1 MTESN
6 EPEVLGDAEAVT
18 PTADTDAVV
27 AAHDLFVLY
36 RGRSGDVAA
45 LRGLSLQVGPRER
58 LVVHGPNG
66 SGKTTL
72 LKVLTG
78 EQRPSAGRAVVA
90 GVDLSAV
97 GEAERAMLRARLL
110 GVVDQHAAR
119 VLRPEWC
126 VRDNVALQLRL
137 RGVDRLE
144 STEQAAETLDR
155 FGLGGLGD
163 RSVATLSGGE
173 AQRVGVCAA
182 LAHGPRLLLAD
193 EPTGELDRA
202 SAEQAYDVL
211 AEAASTAGAALV
223 LVTHDPAAAR
233 IAERV
238 VRIRDG
244 RLSEQWEP
252 GSGRETLVVD
262 ERGWVRLPESVRDAA
277 GAREGVHVEVRD
289 GAVTLAGT
297 GPLRPVVAPRPRI
310 EVIAAGEPV
319 AEARELVAERGGR
332 CVLDSLSATARSGR
346 LTVVHGRSGSGKS
359 TLLRMLAGLD
369 RPDSG
374 EVLVAGT
381 SLAGLDRDGLARVRR
396 EHIAYAGQNVY
407 LTESMDVVDS
417 LRAGRLVR
425 GLAPDETLVERWIDA
440 LGLGGLRHREV
451 AALSGGERA
460 RTAVARALVAGRT
473 LVLLDEPTAQLD
485 EANAESLAA
494 ALVGAARSGAAVV
507 VATHDPVVVAAA
519 DDAVPIG

>member
-1 MTESN
+1 MTDGS
-6 EPEVLGDAEAVT
+6 GH
-18 PTADTDAVV
+18 VV

-45 LRGLSLQVGPRER
+45 LRGLSLHVGARER

-72 LKVLTG
+72 LRVLTG
-78 EQRPSAGRAVVA
+78 DQRPSAGRVEVA
-90 GVDLSAV
+90 GVDLSSV
-97 GEAERAMLRARLL
+97 GENERASLRARLL

-119 VLRPEWC
+119 VLRPEWD

-137 RGVDRLE
+137 RGVDRVVALE
-144 STEQAAETLDR
+144 AADETLRR
-155 FGLGGLGD
+155 FGLEAFGD
-163 RSVATLSGGE
+163 RPVSTLSGGE

-182 LAHGPRLLLAD
+182 LAHRPQLLLAD

-202 SAEQAYDVL
+202 SAERAYDVL
-211 AEAASTAGAALV
+211 AEAAEAAEAALV

-233 IAERV
+233 IADRV

-277 GAREGVHVEVRD
+277 GARDGVHAEVRD
-289 GAVTLAGT
+289 GVVTLAGT
-297 GPLRPVVAPRPRI
+297 GPALVRRDADRSASPPPEGAVVAS
-310 EVIAAGEPV
+310 
-319 AEARELVAERGGR
+319 AESLVADRGGR
-332 CVLDSLSATARSGR
+332 CVLDGMSVETRTGR

-374 EVLVAGT
+374 DVVVGGT
-381 SLAGLDRDGLARVRR
+381 LLAGLDRDALARVRR
-396 EHIAYAGQNVY
+396 EHVAYSAQTVH
-407 LTESMDVVDS
+407 LTEASTVLDNVE
-417 LRAGRLVR
+417 AGRQVR
-425 GLAPDETLVERWIDA
+425 GLPTDDDLVDRWLEA
-440 LGLGGLRHREV
+440 LGLTGLAHREV

-460 RTAVARALVAGRT
+460 RVAVARALVSERS

-485 EANAESLAA
+485 EANAERLAA
-494 ALVGAARSGAAVV
+494 ALVEAARGGACVV
-507 VATHDPVVVAAA
+507 VATHDPVLVAAA
-519 DDAVPIG
+519 DDAVPVG